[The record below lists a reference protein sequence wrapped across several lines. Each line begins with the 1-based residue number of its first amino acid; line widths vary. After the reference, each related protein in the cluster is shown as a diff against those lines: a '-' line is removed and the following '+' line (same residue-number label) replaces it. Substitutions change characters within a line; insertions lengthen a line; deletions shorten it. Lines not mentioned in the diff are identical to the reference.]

1 MNEWEIAALVL
12 AVAIVPCLAIALLDK
27 RATSALAALELAGTL
42 LTSALMALCEGFHR
56 QPFIDLAL
64 LFALLSMVGA
74 MAFARLME
82 RDL

>member
-1 MNEWEIAALVL
+1 MNEWEIAATVL
-12 AVAIVPCLAIALLDK
+12 AAAIIPCLGLSVFGEVM
-27 RATSALAALELAGTL
+27 SALAALELAGTL
-42 LTSALMALCEGFHR
+42 LSSALMALCEGFHR

-64 LFALLSMVGA
+64 LFALLSMIGA

>member
-1 MNEWEIAALVL
+1 MNEWEIAAVVL
-12 AVAIVPCLAIALLDK
+12 GAAIVPCLAVCLLSA
-27 RATSALAALELAGTL
+27 ATSALVGLELAGTL
-42 LTSALMALCEGFHR
+42 LSSALMALCEGFHR

>member
-1 MNEWEIAALVL
+1 MNEWEIAALIL
-12 AVAIVPCLAIALLDK
+12 GAAILPCLGLAFASR

-42 LTSALMALCEGFHR
+42 LTSALMALCEGIHR
-56 QPFIDLAL
+56 QPFIELAL
-64 LFALLSMVGA
+64 LFAFLSVLGA

>member
-12 AVAIVPCLAIALLDK
+12 AAAIVPCLVVCVLAQ
-27 RATSALAALELAGTL
+27 ATSALAALELAGTL
-42 LTSALMALCEGFHR
+42 LASALMALCEGFHR
-56 QPFIDLAL
+56 QPFVDLAL
-64 LFALLSMVGA
+64 LFALLSVIGA